1 ALNIKRLCTAI
12 SFSLAA
18 VVQGEEKT
26 ISQDGV
32 SLSYDT
38 AMFSKVEL
46 VELKKE
52 PLPDP
57 HDRLNVHPANLL
69 FRLYVVSQYAG
80 SIKLYPLE
88 DRSVE
93 DLKTAYPELSTRAA
107 ILNRLLHERP

>member
-1 ALNIKRLCTAI
+1 MNRGSSTKALCIAI
-12 SFSLAA
+12 CICIVLTTW
-18 VVQGEEKT
+18 GEEKT
-26 ISQDGV
+26 IIQDGV

-57 HDRLNVHPANLL
+57 RDRLNVHAANLL
-69 FRLYVVSQYAG
+69 FRFYVDSQYAG

-107 ILNRLLHERP
+107 I